1 MDRNLWGAD
10 RTYNSID
17 EKSEFFEKINV
28 VINVFSKNASP
39 DYVKYDKLYLFTTT
53 QEKAFDALLIKT
65 GMDI

>member
-39 DYVKYDKLYLFTTT
+39 DYVKYDKLYYLQQLKRKPLTHC
-53 QEKAFDALLIKT
+53 
-65 GMDI
+65 